1 MIDSQALLTK
11 GRELPWVGVRAAS
24 FGTKM
29 GGKRQD
35 IVLFNLCQCYNSDK
49 TASDITKQAQ
59 VTSTIRES
67 CKYIKRNRN
76 PAAYY

>member
-29 GGKRQD
+29 GGE
-35 IVLFNLCQCYNSDK
+35 SGK
-49 TASDITKQAQ
+49 TSFFLIYANVIT
-59 VTSTIRES
+59 VTRRHLILPS
-67 CKYIKRNRN
+67 KLK
-76 PAAYY
+76 

>member
-29 GGKRQD
+29 GGK
-35 IVLFNLCQCYNSDK
+35 
-49 TASDITKQAQ
+49 
-59 VTSTIRES
+59 
-67 CKYIKRNRN
+67 
-76 PAAYY
+76 AARHRSF